1 MISSPLSRLVQAH
14 KALGHPA
21 RLRILAMLRRE
32 ELCACQIT
40 AILRLAPSTVS
51 AHLKELRMAGLTEER
66 KVGRWV
72 KSRLSR
78 EPQTVALVESLWLE
92 LQDAPEVV
100 SDAKLLEQLL
110 RVDVAELC
118 RSNLD
123 LEEIGIAEGKQGAVG
138 NRQGGIR

>member
-1 MISSPLSRLVQAH
+1 MMSSPLSRLVQVH
-14 KALGHPA
+14 KAMGHPA

-40 AILRLAPSTVS
+40 AILGLAPSTVS
-51 AHLKELRMAGLTEER
+51 AHLKELRLAGLTEER

-72 KSRLSR
+72 RSRLSLD
-78 EPQTVALVESLWLE
+78 PDAIALLKPLWVELE
-92 LQDAPEVV
+92 DAPEVV
-100 SDAKLLEQLL
+100 SDAKVLEQLL

-123 LEEIGIAEGKQGAVG
+123 LGELGIVEGKP
-138 NRQGGIR
+138 